1 MCVKL
6 HDGRLLFGGSAHI
19 AAIHHVEDGNGN
31 NHDRDNGRAVEC
43 QEVHEGQVG
52 GGADHDVRRVAD
64 ERCRTADVGGH
75 DLGDGKDSGDN
86 AEQHHDYPRVAL
98 RYLRCSNSDVFEYAR
113 ILNYGNEY
121 HHAYQD
127 AQRAE
132 VDVLHAGIE
141 TEDTSQ
147 DEHNGARKRGDRTV
161 DLFRDDQREHH
172 NEDHY

>member
-1 MCVKL
+1 M
-6 HDGRLLFGGSAHI
+6 FGGSPMSVAVPPMLEAMISVHG
-19 AAIHHVEDGNGN
+19 AQLEHLTNREGN
-31 NHDRDNGRAVEC
+31 RADKQYRGDVV
-43 QEVHEGQVG
+43 QE
-52 GGADHDVRRVAD
+52 R
-64 ERCRTADVGGH
+64 
-75 DLGDGKDSGDN
+75 GKNSGDN